1 MYINGK
7 YIPVEIGAVR
17 FPIIS
22 LSYEDI
28 VYLTYEKYDLNP
40 TVVYHHAV
48 QDKDTGILFSGQR
61 VMVGDKTRLEVCFTN
76 NA

>member
-17 FPIIS
+17 FPVLS

-28 VYLTYEKYDLNP
+28 VYLTYEKDGLHP
-40 TVVYHHAV
+40 TVVYHDAV
-48 QDKDTGILFSGQR
+48 GEKTEGCLIPGQR
-61 VMVGDKTRLEVCFTN
+61 VRVGDKTQFSVCFTN